1 MGKKIRREI
10 MINGT
15 KRWVSGNNEQE
26 YAENLVSAL
35 AARAA
40 HELQFAQRKHNFR
53 TYAEKWFEVFS
64 KPNVDIVT
72 AITYERQLTR
82 YIYPALGDLDVEDIV
97 PADIQKIFNEMN
109 GAKETKLKVK
119 NVLNMILEQAV
130 EDDLLRRNPLQ
141 SRSIRI
147 AGRASKPTEPYSVE
161 QMSFLVQGI
170 SRIKYPQDRAYLA
183 LHALHPLR
191 LEEVLGLK
199 GKDIDIKGR
208 VIHIE
213 RAVTHPSR
221 NQPHI
226 KDTKTDA
233 SRRTIDLVAQIAP
246 HLPQVAP
253 ECFVLGGN
261 SPLTYTQVRRMC
273 ERIQRDTGFEETI
286 SPRRFRTTVLTDLYD
301 TTKDIKQAQAAAGH
315 TTATMTLKHY
325 IKGRHQHIN
334 TASPIASVY
343 GLKTDEKTDFGGTQF
358 SYMT

>member
-1 MGKKIRREI
+1 MLLSSFI
-10 MINGT
+10 
-15 KRWVSGNNEQE
+15 
-26 YAENLVSAL
+26 ASA
-35 AARAA
+35 A
-40 HELQFAQRKHNFR
+40 
-53 TYAEKWFEVFS
+53 S
-64 KPNVDIVT
+64 DIVT
-72 AITYERQLTR
+72 AITYERQLIR

-97 PADIQKIFNEMN
+97 PADLQRIFNEMD

-130 EDDLLRRNPLQ
+130 EDDLLRRNPLH

-147 AGRASKPTEPYSVE
+147 AGRASQPTEPYTVE

-170 SRIKYPQDRAYLA
+170 SRIKNPQDRAYLA

-208 VIHIE
+208 AIHIE

-233 SRRTIDLVAQIAP
+233 SRRTIDLVAQIIP
-246 HLPQVAP
+246 HLPQTSP
-253 ECFVLGGN
+253 ECFVLGGD
-261 SPLTYTQVRRMC
+261 SPLTYTQVKRMC
-273 ERIQRDTGFEETI
+273 ERIQRDTGFDGTI

-301 TTKDIKQAQAAAGH
+301 TTKDIKQAQTAAGH
-315 TTATMTLKHY
+315 TTAAMTLKHY
-325 IKGRHQHIN
+325 IKGRHQHTN
-334 TASPIASVY
+334 TATPIASVY
-343 GLKTDEKTDFGGTQF
+343 GLKTDEKTDFGNAQF
-358 SYMT
+358 SYMA